1 MEAKLRQA
9 LRRSEEVERELS
21 EPDLAKDPARLTALG
36 REHSRLAPIVRLGK
50 RYLQL
55 DDERAQA
62 RELVAVQCVG
72 NEVSQALAL

>member
-9 LRRSEEVERELS
+9 LRRAEEVERELS

-50 RYLQL
+50 QYLQL
-55 DDERAQA
+55 EGELAQRHFAIEFEA
-62 RELVAVQCVG
+62 RMP
-72 NEVSQALAL
+72 NNH